1 MENKKI
7 LIITKT
13 KITTIGIKLSLMVMM
28 DCFCGM
34 VDRRKALSLISSRD
48 HRQRSSPSQISDTL
62 RAGFEPAQ
70 NLSSGFVKWSCAVM
84 ITTTPRCQINIHAYM
99 NIYARSHALRVSLF
113 SIRQYIELDNIL
125 KWCMYM
131 YIQIFVLFSDWRIV
145 IKLHTANPVFP

>member
-1 MENKKI
+1 MIISFDMENRKI

-13 KITTIGIKLSLMVMM
+13 KITTIGIKLSLMAMM

-48 HRQRSSPSQISDTL
+48 HCQRSSPSQISDTL

-99 NIYARSHALRVSLF
+99 NIYARSHALRVSLL
-113 SIRQYIELDNIL
+113 SIRQYIEMMHVHVYTNF
-125 KWCMYM
+125 CF
-131 YIQIFVLFSDWRIV
+131 IFWLE
-145 IKLHTANPVFP
+145 NCN